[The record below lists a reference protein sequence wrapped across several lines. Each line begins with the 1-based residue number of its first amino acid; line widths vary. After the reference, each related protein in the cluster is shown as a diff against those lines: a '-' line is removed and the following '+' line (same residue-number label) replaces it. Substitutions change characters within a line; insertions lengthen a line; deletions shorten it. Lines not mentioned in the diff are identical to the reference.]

1 MTRAGLTTLLLL
13 TALAGYAAAAPPGPP
28 PKVSGANAA
37 PPPAWV
43 EAGVVEKWL
52 AYSSYCWK
60 TACVDFV
67 PPAMRKDIPVLTIK
81 RGRLV
86 KIHLR
91 FAPAELSVSQGAKT
105 TRLAP
110 ARVATWRPGT
120 GLATIIARPE
130 SGGDAS
136 YLVRIRF
143 R

>member
-1 MTRAGLTTLLLL
+1 MTRTGLTTLLLL
-13 TALAGYAAAAPPGPP
+13 AALAGYAAAAPPGPP

-37 PPPAWV
+37 PPPAWI
-43 EAGVVEKWL
+43 EAGMTQKWL

-67 PPAMRKDIPVLTIK
+67 PPAMRKDIPVLTVK
-81 RGRLV
+81 RGTPA

-91 FAPAELSVSQGAKT
+91 FAPARLSVSQGTKT

-110 ARVATWRPGT
+110 ARVATWRPGA
-120 GLATIIARPE
+120 GLATIVARPKA
-130 SGGDAS
+130 GGDAS
-136 YLVRIRF
+136 YVIRIRL